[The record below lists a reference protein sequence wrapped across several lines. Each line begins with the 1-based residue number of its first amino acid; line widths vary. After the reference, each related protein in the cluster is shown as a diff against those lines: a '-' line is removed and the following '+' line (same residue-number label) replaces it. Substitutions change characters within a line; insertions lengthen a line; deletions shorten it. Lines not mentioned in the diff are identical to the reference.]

1 MGKTLAITSSPSSIP
16 PLNHH
21 PPFPLVEAARA
32 VRQHAAQKRP
42 ESNFLKKR
50 KFKKKRKKSGNT
62 PKSGR
67 LTSLNTSVAGIM
79 EADARQ
85 VYTMS
90 NLLSNLQKLPKVRS
104 CRPVYI
110 VDQHRKNPKKIVE
123 RVAESEKEFQSK
135 RLLCKVA
142 QRFFFFFRSLNLPS
156 RLLCDFYTCWPKI
169 ALRRQQHCLSAAR
182 RLRGK
187 REKGRSQ
194 IEFAVLP
201 AGWFF
206 VSGNKIYCLVFA
218 LLLLSMY

>member
-1 MGKTLAITSSPSSIP
+1 
-16 PLNHH
+16 
-21 PPFPLVEAARA
+21 
-32 VRQHAAQKRP
+32 
-42 ESNFLKKR
+42 
-50 KFKKKRKKSGNT
+50 
-62 PKSGR
+62 
-67 LTSLNTSVAGIM
+67 
-79 EADARQ
+79 
-85 VYTMS
+85 MS

-142 QRFFFFFRSLNLPS
+142 QRFFFFFFVLFCSLNLPS

-182 RLRGK
+182 GLRGK

-194 IEFAVLP
+194 IEFAALP

-206 VSGNKIYCLVFA
+206 VSAQQNLLPSICSAASFYVLKKNCRASRRLVGIRRA
-218 LLLLSMY
+218 TS

>member
-1 MGKTLAITSSPSSIP
+1 
-16 PLNHH
+16 
-21 PPFPLVEAARA
+21 
-32 VRQHAAQKRP
+32 
-42 ESNFLKKR
+42 
-50 KFKKKRKKSGNT
+50 
-62 PKSGR
+62 
-67 LTSLNTSVAGIM
+67 
-79 EADARQ
+79 
-85 VYTMS
+85 MS

-142 QRFFFFFRSLNLPS
+142 HRIFFFFFRSLNLPS

-182 RLRGK
+182 GLRGK

-194 IEFAVLP
+194 IEFAALP

-206 VSGNKIYCLVFA
+206 VSAQQN
-218 LLLLSMY
+218 LLPSICSAASFYVLKKLPNE